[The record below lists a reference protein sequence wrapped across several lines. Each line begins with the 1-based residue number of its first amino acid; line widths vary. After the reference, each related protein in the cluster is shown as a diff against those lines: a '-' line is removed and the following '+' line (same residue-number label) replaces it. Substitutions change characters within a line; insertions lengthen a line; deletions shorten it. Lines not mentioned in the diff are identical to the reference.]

1 MIAVAGAGQTD
12 TAWKPSL
19 TDSIYL
25 SGGGGGLAIDT
36 LTKNGTT
43 RFSAVGSW
51 YGGSGMIIQTH
62 EPKYDT
68 VAIVYLYAD
77 TTVFCRDSI
86 RNKEVEVGRR
96 WFTYWDFGYEVRQEA
111 GTIPVTSSENS
122 MMYDWLMSYKF
133 IGYLDRQK
141 NPIRKGVII
150 WITKNK

>member
-1 MIAVAGAGQTD
+1 MIGLAGAGQSD

-51 YGGSGMIIQTH
+51 YGGSGTVIQTN

-68 VAIVYLYAD
+68 VAILYLYAD
-77 TTVFCRDSI
+77 TVRRAMEDGKF
-86 RNKEVEVGRR
+86 VGGYAR
-96 WFTYWDFGYEVRQEA
+96 WDFGYEVRS
-111 GTIPVTSSENS
+111 GFYGI
-122 MMYDWLMSYKF
+122 
-133 IGYLDRQK
+133 IGYLDRHK
-141 NPIRKGVII
+141 NPVRKSIVLFM
-150 WITKNK
+150 TKTIEK